1 MAFFCCKAAS
11 MHNLLNV
18 IFLAL
23 VQGLTEFL
31 PVSSSG
37 HLVIAQRLLGVQEP
51 GIRLEIWLHI
61 GTLVSIVI
69 FYRQSIINL
78 IKGFFAGDRDS
89 LSRIGCIVLSTIP
102 AGIFYFLF
110 HERVDTLFKSAKATG
125 GCLVFTGVVLIA
137 LRWVRCRE
145 GEITPKRALLTGLA
159 QAIAVLP
166 GISRSGMTISAARAS
181 GICPV
186 KAAEFSFLMVI
197 PLIIGAAILDLF
209 RMPVGEE
216 HIPCWLLAVG
226 VLISAVVGWAALT
239 LLVRLLKDGR
249 FWMFGIYCVA
259 AGVLALT
266 FF

>member
-1 MAFFCCKAAS
+1 MR
-11 MHNLLNV
+11 NLLNV

-51 GIRLEIWLHI
+51 GVRLEIWLHI
-61 GTLVSIVI
+61 GTLVSIVV
-69 FYRQSIINL
+69 FYRQPIINL
-78 IKGFFAGDRDS
+78 IKGFFAGERES

-110 HERVDTLFKSAKATG
+110 HERVEALFKSAKATG
-125 GCLVFTGVVLIA
+125 GCLLFTGAVLIA

-145 GEITPKRALLTGLA
+145 GAVTPKRALWTGLA
-159 QAIAVLP
+159 QALAVLP
-166 GISRSGMTISAARAS
+166 GVSRSGMTISAARAS

-197 PLIIGAAILDLF
+197 PLIAGAAILDLC
-209 RMPVGEE
+209 RAPVEAE
-216 HIPCWLLAVG
+216 CLACWMLAVG
-226 VLISAVVGWAALT
+226 VLISAVVGWVALA
-239 LLVRLLKDGR
+239 LLVRLLRDGR
-249 FWMFGIYCVA
+249 FWMFGLYCVA
-259 AGVLALT
+259 VGMLALI